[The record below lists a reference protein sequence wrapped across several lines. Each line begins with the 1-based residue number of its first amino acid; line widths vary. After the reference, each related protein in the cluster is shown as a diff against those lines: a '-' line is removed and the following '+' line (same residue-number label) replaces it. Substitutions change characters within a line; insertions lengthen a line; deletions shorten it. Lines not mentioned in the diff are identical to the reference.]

1 MNAAKGNRKSMN
13 EPKKAAVWQVKESE
27 FPRTISSTEGLKFPL
42 DYECVAMIESTSLE
56 EIFRLTNHINH
67 PWWENDEVEVRKKGR
82 STSVGD
88 VVVMPDNKTLYLCL
102 PMGWKRYEGVPQQ
115 FPANLYGMVNLD
127 E

>member
-1 MNAAKGNRKSMN
+1 MN

-27 FPRTISSTEGLKFPL
+27 FPRTVSFVETSEGLRFPL

-56 EIFRLTNHINH
+56 EIFRLTNHIDR

-102 PMGWKRYEGVPQQ
+102 AMGWKRYEGVPQQ
-115 FPANLYGMVNLD
+115 LPANLYTVKPND
-127 E
+127 